1 MNSNAGTPGAG
12 AGTAAAANPYIAAA
26 QAAAQAAV
34 QNGTVPPPEVDPTT
48 SVVSVEQ
55 QTQYK
60 IQLLLHINS
69 VLLAR
74 VVHMTN
80 TFFKER
86 KAQPNSPSVLP
97 EAVQQV
103 VSQNL
108 KRVHAN
114 LQCISQI
121 NQGYVRAKPV
131 ILDPPAMPHHPD
143 HQGNDILAKLYLLM
157 SRVFEF
163 W

>member
-1 MNSNAGTPGAG
+1 MNSNAGPGG
-12 AGTAAAANPYIAAA
+12 VAAAGNPYVAAA
-26 QAAAQAAV
+26 QAAAHAAA
-34 QNGTVPPPEVDPTT
+34 QNGTVPAHVDPTT
-48 SVVSVEQ
+48 RVVSVEE

-80 TFFKER
+80 PFFKGREA
-86 KAQPNSPSVLP
+86 AQQGQQGHPPLP
-97 EAVQQV
+97 EPVQQA

-108 KRVHAN
+108 RRVHAN
-114 LQCISQI
+114 LQCISQL
-121 NQGYVRAKPV
+121 NQGYARAKPV
-131 ILDPPAMPHHPD
+131 ILDPPAVPQQQNQQQH
-143 HQGNDILAKLYLLM
+143 GNDILAKLYLLM